1 MQKPQ
6 KGFLPFKIASINT
19 PLYMKIKCVFN
30 TVASNH
36 FNMKVS
42 FLLFFLSLHY
52 IARAEQEKEIL
63 IQEIMRFCNDNGH
76 KFLTFL
82 YDQKY
87 PEYVKQLIY
96 KSGRN
101 FCGFCAIKL

>member
-42 FLLFFLSLHY
+42 FLLLFSSLHY
-52 IARAEQEKEIL
+52 IVRAEQEKEIL